1 MARRIQL
8 VFIIIICL
16 ILGNVSETKAVT
28 NLPAEG
34 PRKTQDMKRIDLA
47 RIPLNEEFVIGEKS
61 AEKKVIIFTDP
72 D

>member
-16 ILGNVSETKAVT
+16 ILENVSETKALT
-28 NLPAEG
+28 NLPAG
-34 PRKTQDMKRIDLA
+34 VPRKTQDIKRIDPA
-47 RIPLNEEFVIGEKS
+47 GIPLNKEFVIGEKS